1 MLVSVRQRTRRMSAS
16 GQTRKS
22 ATVPTTSVHPS
33 GADIG
38 PRARHVRFVPKAEV
52 AASFDHLVGQ
62 SKERRRYFD
71 ANCAGGLQIDRE
83 RQPRGS

>member
-1 MLVSVRQRTRRMSAS
+1 VTPAEGHSGRFGDVLVTS
-16 GQTRKS
+16 GLALK
-22 ATVPTTSVHPS
+22 
-33 GADIG
+33 ADIHRKG
-38 PRARHVRFVPKAEV
+38 RHVSKVPKAEV